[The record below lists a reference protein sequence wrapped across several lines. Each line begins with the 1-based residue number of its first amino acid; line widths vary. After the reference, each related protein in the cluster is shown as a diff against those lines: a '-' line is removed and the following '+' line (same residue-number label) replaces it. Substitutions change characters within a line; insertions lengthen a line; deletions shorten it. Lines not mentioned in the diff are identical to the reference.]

1 MLSMNQQNHRQN
13 SLKEAWLILV
23 LSIPAPNNSGEVF
36 FFFLTK
42 NHWKN
47 ILENLALLIKHACL
61 TLFPPAF
68 SSKSSR
74 SSFSERLSDIVCLKM
89 LLFCLF
95 FLLFCFFKKRQFCWV
110 TIWGWWLFSC
120 NILKIFFLQSYQF
133 CSCKEVIS

>member
-95 FLLFCFFKKRQFCWV
+95 FF
-110 TIWGWWLFSC
+110 
-120 NILKIFFLQSYQF
+120 FFLKKAVLLGNNLRLMVVFLQYFKDIFPTVLS
-133 CSCKEVIS
+133 IL